1 MLTTERKLKIA
12 IGALKYVMRQRG
24 VTLRPEAK
32 RDLGNAAKAILCTVE
47 ELQELTRPLVQEMVD
62 ETFGKDK

>member
-1 MLTTERKLKIA
+1 MLTNERKLEIA

-24 VTLRPEAK
+24 VTLKPEAK
-32 RDLGNAAKAILCTVE
+32 RDLGNAAKAIGCTVE

-62 ETFGKDK
+62 ETFGKTK